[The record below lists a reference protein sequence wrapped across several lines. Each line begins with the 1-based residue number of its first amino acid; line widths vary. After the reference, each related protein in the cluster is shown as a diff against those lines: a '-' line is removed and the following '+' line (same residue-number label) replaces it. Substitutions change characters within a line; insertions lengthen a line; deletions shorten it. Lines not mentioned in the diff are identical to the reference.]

1 MSTPAETNAPPK
13 PKPSA
18 SQRFRARRRYMRV
31 FRQRL
36 AFWVGALL
44 VGLVALA
51 FAWLADEAHVYFQ
64 RMLNHSNYWPWLVT
78 PLGFAG
84 LAWATQGWFSNA
96 KGSGI
101 PQVIATLERPSS
113 RFRNR
118 VLSLPIAAAK
128 MFLSVAGLL
137 VGASIGREGPTVHVG
152 AALMYTFGR
161 RLGLHARSA
170 GSGLIIAGGAAGIAA
185 AFNTPLAGVVFAIEE
200 LSHRFEQSL
209 NGLVLTAVLIGGMVT
224 LGLMG
229 HYSYFGELSA
239 ELPLSRDWLAV
250 LACGVL
256 GGLAGGLYC
265 RLVLPAKIGPLARMA
280 AWRAQ
285 RPVVF
290 AAICGLIMALLGLI
304 SGQHIFG
311 TGYAETRAILEG
323 QPVTDASF
331 IVWKFLAN
339 VVSYLAGIPGG
350 LFSPSLAVGAS
361 IAPWITDWI
370 PGISLQAAGLIGMAA
385 YLAGVTRTPLTAT
398 VITIEL
404 SHSQDMALPILAA
417 SLLASAISGRISP
430 VPLYR
435 ALASQVLDAERDA
448 IATRRSKK
456 QQDTAN
462 EAAAKQRAEQAKPDA
477 T

>member
-1 MSTPAETNAPPK
+1 MPSSKETPAAK
-13 PKPSA
+13 PTA
-18 SQRFRARRRYMRV
+18 SQRFRARRRFLRV
-31 FRQRL
+31 FRQRA

-51 FAWLADEAHVYFQ
+51 FAWLADEAHEYFEL
-64 RMLNHSNYWPWLVT
+64 MLEHSSYWPWLVT
-78 PLGFAG
+78 PLGFAA

-113 RFRNR
+113 RFRNQ
-118 VLSLPIAAAK
+118 VLSLPIAAVK
-128 MFLSVAGLL
+128 MVLSVLGLL

-239 ELPLSRDWLAV
+239 ELPLNRDWLAV

-256 GGLAGGLYC
+256 GGLVGGAYC
-265 RLVLPAKIGPLARMA
+265 RLVLPAKRGPLALMA
-280 AWRAQ
+280 DWRSKH
-285 RPVVF
+285 PVIF
-290 AAICGLIMALLGLI
+290 AGICGLIMALLGLI

-311 TGYAETRAILEG
+311 TGYAETKAILEG
-323 QPVTDASF
+323 QPVTDPSF
-331 IVWKFLAN
+331 MLWKFIAN

-361 IAPWITDWI
+361 FAPWLTDLL
-370 PGISLQAAGLIGMAA
+370 PGISLQAAGLLGMAA

-435 ALASQVLDAERDA
+435 ALAEQVLSVDREATTRKRQKRESERL
-448 IATRRSKK
+448 KK
-456 QQDTAN
+456 AQ
-462 EAAAKQRAEQAKPDA
+462 EAEQQSAPQTPA
-477 T
+477 P

>member
-1 MSTPAETNAPPK
+1 M
-13 PKPSA
+13 PSA
-18 SQRFRARRRYMRV
+18 PETQKTLTARQRFRARRRYLRV

-51 FAWLADEAHVYFQ
+51 FAWLADEANVYFQ

-78 PLGFAG
+78 PLGFAA
-84 LAWATQGWFSNA
+84 LAWATQGWFNNA

-118 VLSLPIAAAK
+118 VLSLPIAAVK
-128 MFLSVAGLL
+128 MVLSVAGLL

-161 RLGLHARSA
+161 RLGLQARSA

-229 HYSYFGELSA
+229 HYSYFGQLSA

-250 LACGVL
+250 LVCGVV

-265 RLVLPAKIGPLARMA
+265 RLVLPAKLGPLALMA
-280 AWRAQ
+280 TWRAKH
-285 RPVVF
+285 PVIF

-304 SGQHIFG
+304 SGQHVFG

-323 QPVTDASF
+323 QPVTDPSF

-370 PGISLQAAGLIGMAA
+370 PGIGLQAAGLIGMAA

-417 SLLASAISGRISP
+417 SLLASALSGRISP

-435 ALASQVLDAERDA
+435 ALAIQVLDTERES
-448 IATRRSKK
+448 IARRRSKK
-456 QQDTAN
+456 QHENAQAL
-462 EAAAKQRAEQAKPDA
+462 AKQKAEHEPEPTTPGQQ
-477 T
+477 